1 MKRKLRVRG
10 VTVIAFISM
19 VVMIFCVGCGNNSD
33 TDKSTKKFY
42 DRKKLLILSIHK
54 KKVLDLFLILW

>member
-10 VTVIAFISM
+10 SAVIAFISM

-33 TDKSTKKFY
+33 TDKAPKQETEK
-42 DRKKLLILSIHK
+42 RRRH
-54 KKVLDLFLILW
+54 